1 MLSLREAFVCVARE
15 TSEVL
20 CDQLSWP
27 DHRSSLLASKASP
40 KDKTSE
46 VLLFP
51 EMLSLREVFVCV
63 MRKIKRWQVAGV

>member
-1 MLSLREAFVCVARE
+1 MARE
-15 TSEVL
+15 TSAVL
-20 CDQLSWP
+20 FDHLGLP